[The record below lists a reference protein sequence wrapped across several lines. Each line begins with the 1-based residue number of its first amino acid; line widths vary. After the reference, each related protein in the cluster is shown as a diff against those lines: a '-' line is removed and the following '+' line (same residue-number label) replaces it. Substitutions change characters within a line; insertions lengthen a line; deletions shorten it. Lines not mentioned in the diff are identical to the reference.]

1 MYAAVVL
8 CLLAA
13 DAEKTVKVEA
23 SAPWTYAKAD
33 VNAKADAKQLVIKS
47 ADELGKAVPD
57 ARKATETLAK
67 SLKVKAIDWDKQMLV
82 VVTAGTKPTGG
93 YKVEVKDVK
102 TKDGTMT
109 VTYKVTPPDGFATQ
123 AFTHPGTVVLVPAH
137 KGKVVFEQAK

>member
-1 MYAAVVL
+1 MYAIVL

-13 DAEKTVKVEA
+13 ADNEEAVKVQA

-33 VNAKADAKQLVIKS
+33 VNAKADSKQLTIKS

-57 ARKATETLAK
+57 GKKAAEALAK

-93 YKVEVKDVK
+93 YKVEVTDVK
-102 TKDGTMT
+102 TKGDTMT
-109 VTYKVTPPDGFATQ
+109 VKYKVTPPDGFATQ
-123 AFTHPGTVVLVPAH
+123 AFTHPG
-137 KGKVVFEQAK
+137 